1 MKRLGMQN
9 ESRPHDYMHLQTDV
23 NEKMR
28 AILIDWLIDVHQK
41 FELSPEALYLTINLI
56 DRFLSV
62 KIVPRRELQ
71 LLGMSA
77 MLIATKYEEIWPPE
91 VYIQSFIFCHTFYV
105 SNRSLAN
112 CDNELN
118 L

>member
-1 MKRLGMQN
+1 
-9 ESRPHDYMHLQTDV
+9 MHLQTDV